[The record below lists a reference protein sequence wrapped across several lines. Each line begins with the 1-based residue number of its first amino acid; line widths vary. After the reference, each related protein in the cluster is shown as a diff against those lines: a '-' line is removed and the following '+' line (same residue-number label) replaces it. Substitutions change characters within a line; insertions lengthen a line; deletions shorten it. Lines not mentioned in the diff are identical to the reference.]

1 MEFVRNDCN
10 DGEDGLVEVAE
21 NIWIAASDGDILQV
35 EAFLLKGVPVNAQ
48 DETGYS
54 PM

>member
-1 MEFVRNDCN
+1 MEFVDN
-10 DGEDGLVEVAE
+10 EPS
-21 NIWIAASDGDILQV
+21 NIWIAASDGDIDRVKQLIS
-35 EAFLLKGVPVNAQ
+35 EGVSVNAQ